1 MQKIIIQIDWYTKI
15 ILTLIVVLLAGI
27 FARLYFSS
35 DISRAKAGDII
46 RQVIGADEQFT
57 KGIQLIGEGR
67 LRQKV
72 RQEGSS
78 SLVENL
84 YLWVLQDLSHERA
97 LEIIEDCSV
106 LSNFPAGKEY
116 AQFLITLEK
125 SEAQRRVSDEIIK
138 TALLS
143 GRFEVTPYGI
153 ARIPLGVKVVNF
165 PRTQTVNGTV
175 YIRGQVSIDDNPP
188 IRVRENYSP

>member
-1 MQKIIIQIDWYTKI
+1 MQKIIVQIDWYTKI

-35 DISRAKAGDII
+35 DISRAKAEDII
-46 RQVIGADEQFT
+46 QQRVGVDEQFA
-57 KGIQLIGEGR
+57 KGVQLTEEGQ

-84 YLWVLQDLSHERA
+84 YLWVLQDLAHERA
-97 LEIIEDCSV
+97 LEIIEDCPV
-106 LSNFPAGKEY
+106 LSDFPAGKVY
-116 AQFLITLEK
+116 AESLVTLEK
-125 SEAQRRVSDEIIK
+125 SEAQRRISDEIIK

-143 GRFEVTPYGI
+143 GRFEVTPDGI
-153 ARIPLGVKVVNF
+153 VRIPLEVKVVNF
-165 PRTQTVNGTV
+165 PRTQTVDGTV
-175 YIRGQVSIDDNPP
+175 YIRGQVSIDDYPP
-188 IRVRENYSP
+188 IRVRETYFP